1 MGPPGWAG
9 MFGAVWIYYEKD
21 RREFVKGKT
30 WRDWSFPASDRKIG
44 NSGIILDCRLVRRRV
59 GGAKPGLQSL
69 AGGPTAEGRPVRR
82 AVLISA

>member
-9 MFGAVWIYYEKD
+9 MFGSVWTYYEKD

-44 NSGIILDCRLVRRRV
+44 NSGIILDCRFVRRRV

-69 AGGPTAEGRPVRR
+69 GGGPAAEG
-82 AVLISA
+82 